1 MLPNE
6 NNTCLSLLMLEQC
19 ISNASAYYS
28 LIIRPIA
35 WSRHVYLCYQA
46 ICLGQRTMSL
56 IAALGSI
63 KLIVALCLCATTTRD
78 KTCASI
84 FVDPIDR
91 DVWSIILCAQGSLIF
106 VFNGSLMS
114 NNHFPSRCIAST
126 TFGYNEIKD
135 FSLVVIIRLEKSQM
149 ALNF

>member
-1 MLPNE
+1 VLNLELWFKSMRKENNASCCDYQPIISNMLPNE

-19 ISNASAYYS
+19 ISNVSAYYS

-46 ICLGQRTMSL
+46 ICLGQRTST
-56 IAALGSI
+56 SRCY
-63 KLIVALCLCATTTRD
+63 KQLCATTTRD

-91 DVWSIILCAQGSLIF
+91 DVWSIILCAHVLVLWICAQGSLIF
-106 VFNGSLMS
+106 GS
-114 NNHFPSRCIAST
+114 
-126 TFGYNEIKD
+126 
-135 FSLVVIIRLEKSQM
+135 
-149 ALNF
+149 